1 MKSSRRTVASR
12 MVVAA
17 GVAAGALSIA
27 PAEARASSGEDAAL
41 TLAGVATLGFL
52 VSDIAFAAHDIE
64 AATNNRL
71 ARDGWLGAEVAVA
84 GPQALFFNGLLVG
97 FNASKDD
104 GLGIL
109 ATALGVIPTA
119 GVTAL
124 ATHGIWA
131 LADERTDAS
140 SIAGISVITGTNF
153 AFTMTALGQLA
164 RGRLHSR
171 GIGIFQAVLTA
182 PGAAVGVYE
191 STFDRQQRG
200 AWIALTGWSTAL
212 VVHGVVSA
220 IVSGRDEDSD
230 PPPAADPS
238 PPGPNEPSLQK
249 ASKRSFGP
257 ASFAMAPTF
266 LSDGVA
272 RIPGI
277 VAVGT
282 F

>member
-1 MKSSRRTVASR
+1 M
-12 MVVAA
+12 
-17 GVAAGALSIA
+17 
-27 PAEARASSGEDAAL
+27 
-41 TLAGVATLGFL
+41 
-52 VSDIAFAAHDIE
+52 
-64 AATNNRL
+64 
-71 ARDGWLGAEVAVA
+71 
-84 GPQALFFNGLLVG
+84 
-97 FNASKDD
+97 
-104 GLGIL
+104 
-109 ATALGVIPTA
+109 
-119 GVTAL
+119 
-124 ATHGIWA
+124 
-131 LADERTDAS
+131 
-140 SIAGISVITGTNF
+140 
-153 AFTMTALGQLA
+153 
-164 RGRLHSR
+164 
-171 GIGIFQAVLTA
+171 LTA

-230 PPPAADPS
+230 LPPAADPS
-238 PPGPNEPSLQK
+238 PPGRTSPRCKRPPSA
-249 ASKRSFGP
+249 ASARR